1 MLDAHATENRDL
13 ETKDSS
19 MFEEAAV
26 LDDVQDLI
34 YFVRYKHS
42 TVEETAPPAAA
53 QPVEGGWDGPAEGEV
68 PTCGLAGLGL
78 RNRHGGPG
86 AAEVPRA

>member
-1 MLDAHATENRDL
+1 MSLPYNVEKVLDKVFRAWKSHILTEAENMLDAHATENRDL

-19 MFEEAAV
+19 VFEEAAV

-42 TVEETAPPAAA
+42 MVEETAPR
-53 QPVEGGWDGPAEGEV
+53 Q
-68 PTCGLAGLGL
+68 
-78 RNRHGGPG
+78 RHSL
-86 AAEVPRA
+86 